1 MNRNL
6 PGAGT
11 TALDNDGHV
20 PPAATVVDVD
30 DSTGLSSVQGLDGTP
45 PLELMD
51 DDFWA
56 RLPDPLPIAVI
67 ADVVRLSSVTVLR
80 RLHAGEIPGHFIG
93 GSWIVFQD
101 EFRAW
106 LGTMRNVPIAP
117 PANVDP
123 LARFDDTLGVAD
135 LMEIFGKGKLTIL
148 RWLGQ
153 RTIPGYM
160 IANRWTVYK
169 AELRDTLAQ
178 TSNQRP
184 PE

>member
-30 DSTGLSSVQGLDGTP
+30 DPTGLSSVQGLDGTS

-56 RLPDPLPIAVI
+56 RLPDPLPLVDIA
-67 ADVVRLSSVTVLR
+67 AVVRLSDVTVLR
-80 RLHAGEIPGHFIG
+80 RLQSGEIPGHFIG

-106 LGTMRNVPIAP
+106 LGTVRNVPIAP
-117 PANVDP
+117 PPVVDP
-123 LARFDDTLGVAD
+123 LARFDDALGVAD
-135 LMEIFGKGKLTIL
+135 LMDLFGKGKDTIL
-148 RWLGQ
+148 RWLRHGS
-153 RTIPGYM
+153 IPGYLT
-160 IANRWTVYK
+160 ANRWIAYK
-169 AELRDTLAQ
+169 AELRATLAA
-178 TSNQRP
+178 TSNQRR